1 MRRQFL
7 KKIEQLTKI
16 KMAVWDSGEEL
27 VLKPFGTYLRSIGN
41 SENNQVQGNK
51 LEREKDNIRENILRY
66 PQVMRQLE
74 RECQLAEK
82 DPAAGR

>member
-1 MRRQFL
+1 MIPRR
-7 KKIEQLTKI
+7 
-16 KMAVWDSGEEL
+16 AG
-27 VLKPFGTYLRSIGN
+27 
-41 SENNQVQGNK
+41 SETIWYVSAQHRKFRNNQVQGNK

-82 DPAAGR
+82 IQQLEDELYYPKYYAYAK

>member
-1 MRRQFL
+1 MGFRRRAGSETIWYVSAQHRKF
-7 KKIEQLTKI
+7 
-16 KMAVWDSGEEL
+16 
-27 VLKPFGTYLRSIGN
+27 
-41 SENNQVQGNK
+41 ENNQVQGNK

-82 DPAAGR
+82 IQQLEDELYYPKYYAYAK